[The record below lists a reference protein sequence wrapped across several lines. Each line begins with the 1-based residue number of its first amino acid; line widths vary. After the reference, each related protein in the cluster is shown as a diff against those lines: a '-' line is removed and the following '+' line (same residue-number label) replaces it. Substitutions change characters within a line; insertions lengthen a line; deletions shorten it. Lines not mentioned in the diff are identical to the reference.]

1 MKHHANSIGGSAVKL
16 EAVRRRLEETQLNA
30 VRELLTD
37 KVITTICSECG
48 YYFRERIF
56 TPLVT
61 IFHMIGAAI
70 SREGSFQSSWHN
82 IGETGNSDT
91 LSKARRRLPIAVWK
105 RIHKWIASQIEAESR
120 EVSLWRGHRV
130 IGVDGTCV
138 SMSDEA
144 ELERVFGKSGSRQGR
159 SRFPIARTIFGFDLF
174 NITAV
179 DYEIGAYKTG
189 ENKLFSELMPH
200 FNKGDLIVGDRRF
213 AGAKLYVD
221 YIRADLEYITRAHQR
236 LKIQRL
242 TIRRWLDRNDYIV
255 LMPIQKTYRHKD
267 ATLPESIEVRI
278 LKVTAIVR
286 GRKESFWVVTSL
298 LSAEQYPA
306 DEIRALYQRR
316 WLVEGLIGEIKIWL
330 GADVLR
336 SKTEEGIQKEL
347 CARIIAFNLIR
358 WLILKAAKE
367 HGEAAERISFA
378 ATVRLIAAFSL
389 KMSTAPFWMLPPLYE
404 DLLEKIATSV
414 VPCRP
419 GRVEPRMKR
428 RDQKHYPILKISRS
442 EWRDING
449 IAA

>member
-1 MKHHANSIGGSAVKL
+1 MEPTTGIGGSAEKL

-37 KVITTICSECG
+37 KVITRICRQCG
-48 YYFRERIF
+48 YYYRERVF

-82 IGETGNSDT
+82 IGETGSSDT
-91 LSKARRRLPIAVWK
+91 LSKARKRLPVAVWK
-105 RIHKWIASQIEAESR
+105 KIHHWITSQIEAEGR
-120 EVSLWRGHRV
+120 GVSLWRGHRV

-144 ELERVFGKSGSRQGR
+144 ELELVFGKCGSRQGR
-159 SRFPIARTIFGFDLF
+159 SRFPIARTVFGFDLF

-179 DYEIGAYKTG
+179 DYEIGSYKAG
-189 ENKLFSELMPH
+189 ENKLFRELMPH
-200 FNKGDLIVGDRRF
+200 FNKGDVIVGDRRF

-221 YIRADLEYITRAHQR
+221 YIRAGLEFITRAHQR
-236 LKIQRL
+236 LKVKRL
-242 TIRRWLDRNDYIV
+242 RIRRWLGRNDYLV
-255 LMPIQKTYRHKD
+255 DMPIPKTYQYKD
-267 ATLPESIEVRI
+267 PTLPESIEVRI

-286 GRKESFWVVTSL
+286 GRKEAFWIVTSL
-298 LSAEQYPA
+298 LNAEDYPA

-316 WLVEGLIGEIKIWL
+316 WIVEGLIEEIKAWL

-336 SKTEEGIQKEL
+336 SKTEEGIRKEL

-367 HGEAAERISFA
+367 HGESAERIGFA

-389 KMSTAPFWMLPPLYE
+389 KMSTAPCWRLPSLYE
-404 DLLEKIATSV
+404 DLLAKVAAST
-414 VPCRP
+414 VPYRP
-419 GRVEPRMKR
+419 GREEPRMKR
-428 RDQKHYPILKISRS
+428 RDQKHYPILKISRT
-442 EWRDING
+442 EWRTLNG

>member
-1 MKHHANSIGGSAVKL
+1 MRHITSIGGSISKL
-16 EAVRRRLEETQLNA
+16 EGMRRTLESTQLNA
-30 VRELLTD
+30 LRELLTD
-37 KVITTICSECG
+37 KVIAQICNECE

-82 IGETGNSDT
+82 IGQTGNSDT
-91 LSKARRRLPIAVWK
+91 LSKARKRLPVAVWE
-105 RIHKWIASQIEAESR
+105 RLHKWITAQIEDDNR

-130 IGVDGTCV
+130 IGVDGSCV
-138 SMSDEA
+138 SMSDEP
-144 ELERVFGKSGSRQGR
+144 ELQQVFGKSGSRLGK
-159 SRFPIARTIFGFDLF
+159 SRFPIARTVFGFDLF

-179 DYEIGAYKTG
+179 DYKIGSYKTG
-189 ENKLFSELMPH
+189 ENRLFSEVMH
-200 FNKGDLIVGDRRF
+200 QFNAGDVIVGDRRF

-221 YIRADLEYITRAHQR
+221 YIRAGLHYITRAHQR
-236 LKIQRL
+236 LKINRL
-242 TIRRWLDRNDYIV
+242 KIRKWLGNNDYIV
-255 LMPIQKTYRHKD
+255 LMPIPKTYRHKD
-267 ATLPESIEVRI
+267 ATLPDNIEVRI
-278 LKVTAIVR
+278 LKVAAIVR
-286 GRKESFWVVTSL
+286 GRKETFWIVTSL
-298 LSAEQYPA
+298 LCAEQYPA

-336 SKTEEGIQKEL
+336 SKTEEGIRKEL

-367 HGEAAERISFA
+367 HGESAERISFA

-389 KMSTAPFWMLPPLYE
+389 KMSTAPFWMLPSLYE
-404 DLLEKIATSV
+404 ELLERIASSIV
-414 VPCRP
+414 AYRP
-419 GRVEPRMKR
+419 GRIEPRMKR

-442 EWRDING
+442 EWRALNG